1 MKFKFEIGDLFKIPN
16 ILCYLR
22 ILMVPLFLYLYFT
35 AQSSSDYYVATLI
48 VMLSGLTDFLDGQIA
63 RRCNMITDLGRIIDP
78 VADKLMQLAMLVALT
93 FSIKYMYLLVI
104 LLVVKEVVTSLMG
117 YIILKSIRRRL
128 NGAKWYGKV
137 CTATLY
143 VVMLV
148 LVAFPGINSGVQNVL
163 LVICAAGLFLSFI
176 MYMRLYV
183 IMIMDHRAGKE
194 DKLYQEI
201 ITD

>member
-143 VVMLV
+143 VVMLI

-194 DKLYQEI
+194 DKLY
-201 ITD
+201 